1 MKTATTKTKRFAA
14 LFLTFIM
21 VLGLIPCTEL
31 TAAAATYSTVRYGS
45 TGQDVKTLQTMLN
58 TVDNAKLTVD
68 GDFGKSTLTAV
79 KTFQKSNGLTADG
92 VVGPATWNVLSTK
105 YAIKKSTLKI
115 GSGKYAPGTYYA
127 GTSYAINGAITSNNK
142 ITSVTVGIYKSNG
155 TAVYTKTVAPNA
167 TSYNISSVASS
178 MKFQSL
184 AAGSYKFKVVAKDA
198 STNTKTLVNNAF
210 TVKAKSTLAIGSGKY
225 APGTY
230 TVGSSYSINGTITS
244 NYNITS
250 VTVGVYKADG
260 TATSYVKSAA
270 PNAKSYNISSVAS
283 SMKFQSLAA
292 GSYKFKVV
300 AKDATGTSKTLVNNA
315 FTVKAKSTLAIGSGK
330 YAPGTYTV
338 GRSYSINGTITSNYN
353 ITSVTV
359 GVYKADGT
367 ATSYVKSAAPN
378 AKSYNIKSL
387 DSAIKFGALAA
398 GSYKFKVVAKDAS
411 GVSKTLVNN
420 AFTVKA
426 KATNKLDTF
435 KANALANWV
444 KPVRTTYLT
453 IPGTGRRFG
462 ASRSNGARAHAG
474 IDYYVRGGNG
484 TPVYAMQSG
493 KVVEYIPYFYAGTS
507 AVAVQHA
514 DGSVARYTEISTSL
528 RVGNKVTKGQQI
540 GKIKANTLDG
550 GTMLHLELYLGTASG
565 SFTNR
570 SNTRYD
576 YASGTKYQRR
586 RDLVNPEFLLKI
598 TRTK

>member
-21 VLGLIPCTEL
+21 VLGLIPCAEL
-31 TAAAATYSTVRYGS
+31 TASAATYSTVRYGS
-45 TGQDVKTLQTMLN
+45 KGQDVKTLQTMLN

-230 TVGSSYSINGTITS
+230 YAGSSYSINGAITS
-244 NYNITS
+244 NYNVTS
-250 VTVGVYKADG
+250 VTVGIYKADG
-260 TATSYVKSAA
+260 SAVYTKSAT
-270 PNAKSYNISSVAS
+270 PNAKSYNISAVAS
-283 SMKFQSLAA
+283 SMKFQSLAS
-292 GSYKFKVV
+292 GSYTFKVV

-315 FTVKAKSTLAIGSGK
+315 FTVKAKSTTK
-330 YAPGTYTV
+330 
-338 GRSYSINGTITSNYN
+338 
-353 ITSVTV
+353 
-359 GVYKADGT
+359 
-367 ATSYVKSAAPN
+367 
-378 AKSYNIKSL
+378 
-387 DSAIKFGALAA
+387 LAA
-398 GSYKFKVVAKDAS
+398 FQE
-411 GVSKTLVNN
+411 
-420 AFTVKA
+420 TV
-426 KATNKLDTF
+426 
-435 KANALANWV
+435 LANWV

-565 SFTNR
+565 SLTNR
-570 SNTRYD
+570 TN
-576 YASGTKYQRR
+576 
-586 RDLVNPEFLLKI
+586 
-598 TRTK
+598 

>member
-270 PNAKSYNISSVAS
+270 PNAKSYNI
-283 SMKFQSLAA
+283 
-292 GSYKFKVV
+292 
-300 AKDATGTSKTLVNNA
+300 
-315 FTVKAKSTLAIGSGK
+315 
-330 YAPGTYTV
+330 
-338 GRSYSINGTITSNYN
+338 
-353 ITSVTV
+353 
-359 GVYKADGT
+359 
-367 ATSYVKSAAPN
+367 
-378 AKSYNIKSL
+378 KSL

>member
-1 MKTATTKTKRFAA
+1 MKTVTTKTKRFAA

-21 VLGLIPCTEL
+21 VLGLIPCAEL
-31 TAAAATYSTVRYGS
+31 TASAATYSTVRYGS
-45 TGQDVKTLQTMLN
+45 KGQDVKTLQTMLN

-68 GDFGKSTLTAV
+68 GSFGKGTLTAV

-127 GTSYAINGAITSNNK
+127 GTSYAISGAITSNNK

-155 TAVYTKTVAPNA
+155 TAAYVKTVAPNA
-167 TSYNISSVASS
+167 TSYNISAVASS

-184 AAGSYKFKVVAKDA
+184 AAGSYTFKVVAKDA

-230 TVGSSYSINGTITS
+230 YAGTSYSINGAITS
-244 NYNITS
+244 NYNVTS
-250 VTVGVYKADG
+250 VTVGIYKADG
-260 TATSYVKSAA
+260 TAVYTKSAA

-292 GSYKFKVV
+292 GSYTFKVV

-338 GRSYSINGTITSNYN
+338 GSSYSINGKITSNYN

-367 ATSYVKSAAPN
+367 ATTYVKSAAPN
-378 AKSYNIKSL
+378 AKSYDIKSL
-387 DSAIKFGALAA
+387 DSSIKFGKIEA
-398 GSYKFKVVAKDAS
+398 GSYIFKVVAKDAT
-411 GVSKTLVNN
+411 GTSKVLVNN

-426 KATNKLDTF
+426 KSTTKLAAF
-435 KANALANWV
+435 QEKVLANWV
-444 KPVRTTYLT
+444 KPVRATYLT

-493 KVVEYIPYFYAGTS
+493 KVIEYIGNFYYGTS
-507 AVAVQHA
+507 AVAVQHT
-514 DGSVARYTEISTSL
+514 DGSIIRYAEISSSL
-528 RVGNKVTKGQQI
+528 RVGNKVTQGQQI

-586 RDLVNPEFLLKI
+586 RDLVNPEFLLKL